1 MADKKQDTP
10 AGSGAHR
17 AEPPK
22 PPETGAAG
30 GVTSE
35 AQEVLS
41 RVTDVARNRVV
52 STLEDKKGLAADGLG
67 GVAEALRET
76 TETFRQKE
84 VPAVAPVIET
94 AAERV
99 EQLSDYLRSA
109 DIGELADEVSR
120 FASRRPAAFLAG
132 AFALGFLGARI
143 LLAGGGPGPRAK
155 AA

>member
-1 MADKKQDTP
+1 MANTMADKKPDSP
-10 AGSGAHR
+10 AKSGADR
-17 AEPPK
+17 AET
-22 PPETGAAG
+22 PEAG
-30 GVTSE
+30 GVTTE

-41 RVTDVARNRVV
+41 RVTEVARNQVA
-52 STLEDKKGLAADGLG
+52 STLTDKKGLAAEGLG

-76 TETFRQKE
+76 TEALRQKE

-109 DIGELADEVSR
+109 DIDELAEEVTR

-132 AFALGFLGARI
+132 AFALGFLGARL
-143 LLAGGGPGPRAK
+143 LLAGGQGPRAK